1 VVLVILLCPCSLL
14 LFAHGVRPVQ
24 VSEPGPAA
32 KLVSGVG
39 LTFIQEGANA
49 PISVACIN
57 KGGSA
62 EQQGKVQVG
71 DEIDSVEN
79 VSVAGKSV
87 PELKQLMRGEIGS
100 YVNMK
105 LRRGKQ
111 DGSLMHYDVS
121 LMRGQAEAFL
131 VREKQRLQAL
141 LENDRKQ
148 LNHAQV
154 ENEAL
159 YGAMQ
164 RMQMQSAKDQQ
175 EIERLTTDLV
185 QGKGRVAEIQNMI
198 ALLIKEREELLRGAG
213 DDGSSVR
220 EELQKLTDLLTE
232 AETRLVAAKKSLEDD
247 QRATW
252 ELEDKLKRETS
263 AREACQQRIK
273 QMEVELP
280 ARMEQERIY
289 RQNQEQLKLKL
300 EQSRDRFKQDWER
313 AKKKMEE
320 EQNLVQKAEAEEVEA
335 ENKLA
340 AASNKNQEIQVQ
352 VKDTEKMLRATEGL
366 VIFLFLSLV
375 FPGRSVRPRPQASS
389 ELTNKR
395 LVEARVTPKNK
406 FNLAMKHE
414 QLATKYLPCFW
425 C

>member
-1 VVLVILLCPCSLL
+1 VVLAVPVIGVAMASPHSSR
-14 LFAHGVRPVQ
+14 AHALRTAQ
-24 VSEPGPAA
+24 MSETVP

-39 LTFIQEGANA
+39 LTFSQEGSNG
-49 PISVACIN
+49 PISVACIV

-62 EQQGKVQVG
+62 EQQGKVQIG

-79 VSVAGKSV
+79 ISVAGKSV
-87 PELKQLMRGEIGS
+87 AELKQLMRGEIGS

-105 LRRGKQ
+105 LRRGKN
-111 DGSLMHYDVS
+111 DGSQMHYDVS

-131 VREKQRLQAL
+131 MREKQRLHAL

-159 YGAMQ
+159 HGEMQ

-175 EIERLTTDLV
+175 EIERLATDLA
-185 QGKGRVAEIQNMI
+185 QGKARVSEIQDMI
-198 ALLIKEREELLRGAG
+198 AMLQKEKHELMQGAE
-213 DDGSSVR
+213 DDGSGVR
-220 EELQKLTDLLTE
+220 EELQKLTSLLTE
-232 AETRLVAAKKSLEDD
+232 AEARLVAAKKSLEDD

-252 ELEDKLKRETS
+252 ELEDKQKREKS
-263 AREACQQRIK
+263 ARESCQQRIK

-280 ARMEQERIY
+280 TRMEQERIY

-300 EQSRDRFKQDWER
+300 QQSRDKFKEDWEK
-313 AKKKMEE
+313 AKKKMED
-320 EQNLVQKAEAEEVEA
+320 EQKLVQAAEDQEAEA
-335 ENKLA
+335 ENKLT

-366 VIFLFLSLV
+366 VMLSS
-375 FPGRSVRPRPQASS
+375 F
-389 ELTNKR
+389 
-395 LVEARVTPKNK
+395 
-406 FNLAMKHE
+406 
-414 QLATKYLPCFW
+414 C
-425 C
+425 